1 MLKKTYTDKIQLN
14 PALPPP
20 IFQMAIDTKWS
31 IWEIGGGISLT
42 SLRSALKQE
51 EEEDVSRT
59 GVLTIC
65 ATRSDCAT
73 SH

>member
-1 MLKKTYTDKIQLN
+1 
-14 PALPPP
+14 
-20 IFQMAIDTKWS
+20 MAIDTKWS
-31 IWEIGGGISLT
+31 ILEIGGGNALT